1 MSAFTELLG
10 TELLGAS
17 ASKVSTQEALAG
29 KSAVALYFSAHWCP
43 PCRGF
48 TPQLAEWYK
57 KDLKAKGLEVVF
69 VSSDRDEGAFKEYFA
84 EMPWL
89 ALPYAERDLKATLS
103 KKFKVQGIPSL
114 VILGSDGK
122 VITLDGREAVSN
134 DPTGEELPWKPVPL
148 KDVLAKAKLVNAS
161 GPVTL
166 SQAVQGK
173 TALALYFSAHWCP
186 PCRGFT
192 PQLAEWYTKSLKD
205 KGLEVIFVSGDR
217 DEASFKEYYAEQPWL
232 ALDYG
237 DSKTNKQLNSTLKV
251 EGIPTLVILDQELN
265 VVNKEG
271 RGAVSSDPEG
281 LEMPWH
287 PKPVN
292 NLNAGPGSIEE
303 EPTVVLFCEALS
315 KDEQK
320 ALEAAVEPLARKF
333 LDKAKES
340 GDDPEVGFMMATKA
354 GGLAQQIRGMLKLP
368 TEGDAAAKPRLAL
381 VDIPDE
387 GGYYVAAED
396 APLTAAEV
404 EKFVADYQSKKLERK
419 QLTPS

>member
-1 MSAFTELLG
+1 MSAFCQLLGSELLA
-10 TELLGAS
+10 AS
-17 ASKVSTQEALAG
+17 ASKVSTATALAG

-57 KDLKAKGLEVVF
+57 NSLKAKGLEVVF
-69 VSSDRDEGAFKEYFA
+69 VSSDKEEKAFNEYHA

-89 ALPYAERDLKATLS
+89 ALPYTERELKATLS

-114 VILGSDGK
+114 VILDNDANL
-122 VITLDGREAVSN
+122 ITLDGREAVTS
-134 DPTGEELPWKPVPL
+134 DPTGEDLPWKPAAL
-148 KDVLAKAKLVNAS
+148 KDVLAKAKLVSAA

-166 SQAVQGK
+166 DQALQGK

-192 PQLAEWYTKSLKD
+192 PQLAEWYKKSLKD

-217 DEASFKEYYAEQPWL
+217 DEAAFKEYYAEQPWL
-232 ALDYG
+232 ALDYS
-237 DSKTNKQLNSTLKV
+237 DDKVNKQLNSTLKV
-251 EGIPTLVILDQELN
+251 DGIPSLVILDKDLT

-287 PKPVN
+287 PKPIK
-292 NLNAGPGSIEE
+292 NLKAGPGSIEE
-303 EPTVVLFCEALS
+303 EPTVILFCEALS
-315 KDEQK
+315 KDEQT
-320 ALEAAVEPLARKF
+320 ALEAAVEPFARKF

-340 GDDPEVGFMMATKA
+340 GEDPEVGFMIATEIE
-354 GGLAQQIRGMLKLP
+354 GLAANIREMLKLG
-368 TEGDAAAKPRLAL
+368 EGAKPRLAL

-387 GGYYVAAED
+387 GGYYLGAED
-396 APLTAAEV
+396 APLTAAAV

-419 QLTPS
+419 QLSSS